1 MLENND
7 LQKIKEIVDE
17 SIDKKL
23 DNRFKDFESKIDLK
37 FDNKFKDFESKMD
50 LKFDNKFKDF
60 ESKMDLKFEEQAYF
74 IKQKFFAIHEDIKRI
89 DEKLDR
95 IIKTET
101 EDVVAVSTEVEMLKE
116 RVHQLELQVNDFRA
130 KAI

>member
-17 SIDKKL
+17 SIDRKL
-23 DNRFKDFESKIDLK
+23 DVRFKDFESKMDNRFKDFESK
-37 FDNKFKDFESKMD
+37 MD
-50 LKFDNKFKDF
+50 VRFKDF
-60 ESKMDLKFEEQAYF
+60 ESKMDLKFEEQAYY
-74 IKQKFFAIHEDIKRI
+74 IKQKFFAIQEDIKRI

-95 IIKTET
+95 IIKAET